1 MKMKTKNDT
10 ERVSPPMTEERILL
24 HKVAQKVFEEA
35 STSNLG
41 LTFHIIISFHLK
53 QKFGKDPYEVLVD
66 DPKTFFNGLEEVL
79 GAGAEAVI
87 CLIGTFLVIRYGVNC
102 TTDEFVRLLIKGD
115 EPSKRR
121 LKEIL
126 IDVAHSSKEAANI
139 NLPTT

>member
-1 MKMKTKNDT
+1 
-10 ERVSPPMTEERILL
+10 MTEERILL

-35 STSNLG
+35 STVNLG

-87 CLIGTFLVIRYGVNC
+87 SLIGAFLVIKYCVNC
-102 TTDEFVRLLIKGD
+102 TPDEFVRLLIKGD

-126 IDVAHSSKEAANI
+126 TKCSPFE
-139 NLPTT
+139 

>member
-1 MKMKTKNDT
+1 LPLTNQKD
-10 ERVSPPMTEERILL
+10 LL
-24 HKVAQKVFEEA
+24 PKVARKVFEEA
-35 STSNLG
+35 STANLG

-87 CLIGTFLVIRYGVNC
+87 SLIGAFLVIKYGVNC
-102 TTDEFVRLLIKGD
+102 TADEFVRLLNKGD

-126 IDVAHSSKEAANI
+126 TDIAHSSKEAANI
-139 NLPTT
+139 NLQAT

>member
-1 MKMKTKNDT
+1 MKTKNNT
-10 ERVSPPMTEERILL
+10 EKVSPPMTEERILL

-35 STSNLG
+35 STVNLG

-87 CLIGTFLVIRYGVNC
+87 SLIGAFLVIKYGVNC
-102 TTDEFVRLLIKGD
+102 TADEFVRLLIKGD
-115 EPSKRR
+115 EPSKRK

-126 IDVAHSSKEAANI
+126 INVAHSCKEAANT
-139 NLPTT
+139 NLQAT

>member
-1 MKMKTKNDT
+1 MKTKNNT

-35 STSNLG
+35 STTNLG

-53 QKFGKDPYEVLVD
+53 QKFGKDPYEVLVN

-87 CLIGTFLVIRYGVNC
+87 CLIGTFLVIKYGVNC
-102 TTDEFVRLLIKGD
+102 TADEFVRLVTKGD

-126 IDVAHSSKEAANI
+126 TNVAHSSKEAANI
-139 NLPTT
+139 NLQAT

>member
-1 MKMKTKNDT
+1 MPLTNQKD
-10 ERVSPPMTEERILL
+10 LL
-24 HKVAQKVFEEA
+24 PKVARKVFEEA
-35 STSNLG
+35 STANLG

-87 CLIGTFLVIRYGVNC
+87 SLIGAFLVIKYGVNC
-102 TTDEFVRLLIKGD
+102 TADEFVRLLNKGD

-126 IDVAHSSKEAANI
+126 TDIAHSSKEAANI
-139 NLPTT
+139 NLQAT